1 MPVVG
6 AHSRLSIFGW
16 WLTQQ
21 AGGVE
26 VACDEEEEEEE
37 DDEEANEDED
47 DEECPELLAPSTEG
61 DQCCTNLVAT
71 NCPDIHSRL

>member
-6 AHSRLSIFGW
+6 ARSRLSIFGW

-26 VACDEEEEEEE
+26 VACDEEEEDEE
-37 DDEEANEDED
+37 DDEEADEDED

-61 DQCCTNLVAT
+61 GVAHVVIVPIFT
-71 NCPDIHSRL
+71 HGCR